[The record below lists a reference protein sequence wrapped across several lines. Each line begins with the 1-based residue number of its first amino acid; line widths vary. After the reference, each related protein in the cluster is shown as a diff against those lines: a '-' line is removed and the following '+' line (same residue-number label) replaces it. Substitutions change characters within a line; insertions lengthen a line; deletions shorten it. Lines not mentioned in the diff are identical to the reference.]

1 MKRSPLAALTAL
13 LAALVAAVLMA
24 PPALAHDALKGSN
37 PKKDSTVK
45 TLEKVELEFNATPKL
60 PFVIV
65 RSADGAEVQAGKPE
79 IDGRVVTQKLKGVL
93 PDGGYT
99 IAFRVVSSDG
109 HPIEGEIPFKV
120 KGAPRPAPA
129 EESASPAAESAPPGE
144 TASAAPSAA
153 PSKDQLAARQPAT
166 QEPAAEQTAQAAPG
180 FPLWLIIV
188 IGGLVGVGIG
198 FLLSARK
205 KKP

>member
-1 MKRSPLAALTAL
+1 MKRSPLAAFTAL
-13 LAALVAAVLMA
+13 LAVLVAAVLPA
-24 PPALAHDALKGSN
+24 SPALAHDALKGST
-37 PKKDSTVK
+37 PKKDSTVS

-65 RSADGAEVQAGKPE
+65 RSADGAQVQEGKPE
-79 IDGRVVTQKLKGVL
+79 IDGKVVTQKLKGVL

-120 KGAPRPAPA
+120 KGAPQPTPA
-129 EESASPAAESAPPGE
+129 EEPASTAAASAPPAA
-144 TASAAPSAA
+144 TSSAAPAA
-153 PSKDQLAARQPAT
+153 PATPQPAA
-166 QEPAAEQTAQAAPG
+166 QQQAAQASTG
-180 FPLWLIIV
+180 FPVWLVIV